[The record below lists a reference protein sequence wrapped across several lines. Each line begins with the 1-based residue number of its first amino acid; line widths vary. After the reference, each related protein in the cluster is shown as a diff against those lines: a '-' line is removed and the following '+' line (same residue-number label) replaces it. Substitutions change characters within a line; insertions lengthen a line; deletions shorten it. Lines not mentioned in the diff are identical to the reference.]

1 MSRQTLVRR
10 LHVLES
16 RPGAGVTPELVA
28 RLAADA
34 GVSEAELLADA
45 QEIAQLFHDHR
56 AVTIEQRITVLAD
69 HHDITIEEA
78 REIFG
83 TALDGT
89 SR

>member
-1 MSRQTLVRR
+1 MSRKTLVRR

-45 QEIAQLFHDHR
+45 QEIAQLFHDHQ
-56 AVTIEQRITVLAD
+56 AVTVDQRITVLANWLGIPVD
-69 HHDITIEEA
+69 EVRDIFADANQEA
-78 REIFG
+78 WR
-83 TALDGT
+83 
-89 SR
+89 